1 MADRSSAH
9 YFTGAPPAFAGSGA
23 PISSDPEG
31 DRPVPSALVR
41 EAAAGAGVRG
51 RGAPRRALAA
61 FAVLVAL
68 SGCSVRRFAV
78 DRVGAVLAS
87 GGSTWTEDDDPELV
101 AAALPFALKTFESLL
116 AESPENP
123 DLLLGACRG
132 FVLYAKGF
140 VEPAAEALPAV
151 EFERA
156 QAQRERALRLHLRA
170 LGYCRRGLDVELP
183 GASGAL
189 MRDAATALARAGRDD
204 LPLLYWT
211 GAAWGSALSI
221 GSLGRPDL
229 MADLPA
235 VRALFAR
242 ALELDPEFDR
252 GALDEAMIALEALP
266 VELGGSL
273 ERASERYRSAVARS
287 GGRRASPHVSWASSA
302 AVAAQD
308 RAGFRRALEAALAI
322 DPDASAPDRL
332 ANRVA
337 QARARVLLARADE
350 LFFESEAETVEE

>member
-1 MADRSSAH
+1 VPTVFERGTAV
-9 YFTGAPPAFAGSGA
+9 AG
-23 PISSDPEG
+23 
-31 DRPVPSALVR
+31 
-41 EAAAGAGVRG
+41 G
-51 RGAPRRALAA
+51 RARVGRVLRRAVALGAA
-61 FAVLVAL
+61 FVAL
-68 SGCSVRRFAV
+68 SGCSIRRFAV

-156 QAQRERALRLHLRA
+156 QALRERALRLHLRA
-170 LGYCRRGLDVELP
+170 LGYCRRGLDVALP
-183 GASGAL
+183 GAAEAL
-189 MRDAATALARAGRDD
+189 VRDPESALARAGRDD

-211 GAAWGSALSI
+211 AAAWGSAISI
-221 GSLGRPDL
+221 GNLGRPDL

-235 VRALFAR
+235 VRALFDR
-242 ALELDPEFDR
+242 ALELDPGFDR
-252 GALDEAMIALEALP
+252 GALDEAMISIEVLP
-266 VELGGSL
+266 GDLGGSL
-273 ERASERYRSAVARS
+273 ERARERYLAAVERS
-287 GGRRASPHVSWASSA
+287 GGVRASAHVTWASTA

-308 RAGFRRALEAALAI
+308 RVGFRRALEAALAI

-350 LFFESEAETVEE
+350 LFFEPEAETVEE

>member
-1 MADRSSAH
+1 VPTAIDGVRTAV
-9 YFTGAPPAFAGSGA
+9 GAA
-23 PISSDPEG
+23 
-31 DRPVPSALVR
+31 
-41 EAAAGAGVRG
+41 RG
-51 RGAPRRALAA
+51 RGSARRAAALA
-61 FAVLVAL
+61 VAL
-68 SGCSVRRFAV
+68 GALAGCSVRRFAV

-87 GGSTWTEDDDPELV
+87 GGATWTEDDDPELV

-140 VEPAAEALPAV
+140 VEPEAEALPAV

-156 QAQRERALRLHLRA
+156 RALRERALRLHLRA
-170 LGYCRRGLDVELP
+170 LGYCRRGLDVALP
-183 GASGAL
+183 GASAAL
-189 MRDAATALARAGRDD
+189 VRDPANALARAGRDD

-266 VELGGSL
+266 AELGGSL
-273 ERASERYRSAVARS
+273 ERAGERYRAAVARS

-322 DPDASAPDRL
+322 DPEASAPDRL

-350 LFFESEAETVEE
+350 LFFEPEAETAEE